1 MKYCGNLNSNNL
13 AGYRVSYLEPEIFD
27 LLNSVVTIAWC
38 KFYPVNSRGY
48 TEGNVSLP
56 TTDNIRQDQIY
67 IGITPQH
74 KTTHTILHPELV
86 VCLLPQQYTQS
97 LYHKNLKKTENLVR
111 TIAFLRVP
119 VNTQAASNQIVQ
131 GIVRS
136 LFPLAVLMTTLSYKL
151 HTISVSDLKEL
162 YMYNQKD
169 CNTLVIGQFQNWIN
183 LKMMYSKII
192 QL

>member
-67 IGITPQH
+67 IGITPQR
-74 KTTHTILHPELV
+74 KTTHTILQPELQSV
-86 VCLLPQQYTQS
+86 YYHNSTQS

-111 TIAFLRVP
+111 TIAVLRVYS
-119 VNTQAASNQIVQ
+119 QAAFNQIVQ
-131 GIVRS
+131 GIVQS
-136 LFPLAVLMTTLSYKL
+136 LFPLAALMTTLNYKL
-151 HTISVSDLKEL
+151 STISVSDLRDML
-162 YMYNQKD
+162 WI
-169 CNTLVIGQFQNWIN
+169 VILWR
-183 LKMMYSKII
+183 
-192 QL
+192 